1 VRRLVPYLASA
12 PLVAGVG
19 VLVWTVTSLSA
30 VRVVP
35 PFAFV
40 AAGVAGFGLGRHRP
54 GGNADLFSLVGVAL
68 IALAVVCLPFVT
80 EPWARVGFPLFGV
93 LGVGL
98 AGYGVG
104 HRADGEWALTRDLG
118 RDESESGRPWLDDVD
133 TDTDLRERDRR
144 E

>member
-1 VRRLVPYLASA
+1 MRRLVPYLASA
-12 PLVAGVG
+12 PLVAGIG
-19 VLVWTVTSLSA
+19 VVVWAVTSLSA

-40 AAGVAGFGLGRHRP
+40 AAGVVGFGLGRHRP
-54 GGNADLFSLVGVAL
+54 GGNADRYSLAGVAL

-80 EPWARVGFPLFGV
+80 ESWGRIGFPLFGV
-93 LGVGL
+93 IGVSL

-104 HRADGEWALTRDLG
+104 HRADEGWALTRGFD
-118 RDESESGRPWLDDVD
+118 DEGSESEGESGRPWLDEVEAE
-133 TDTDLRERDRR
+133 TDGE